1 MCASNRLQLDFLT
14 RRHDFFTFLS
24 SSAARVSSSLNFE
37 HSQTT
42 MPTAEQKQLVA
53 GSTAALLAVALLV
66 PSEAK
71 RKAIG
76 RTKIIFELA
85 QMQLQSLLAGRNEA
99 DNSFGDYLDANLDV
113 FRFLSKVM
121 YAYKCDLLDTRGDY
135 LQTAPPHLQ
144 VNSSRVIRTTQP

>member
-1 MCASNRLQLDFLT
+1 MSGNFDHSSSKLDFLT
-14 RRHDFFTFLS
+14 RRLDLTGHHLIIC
-24 SSAARVSSSLNFE
+24 SSLNFE
-37 HSQTT
+37 HPQTT
-42 MPTAEQKQLVA
+42 MPTSEQKQLVA

-71 RKAIG
+71 RKAVG

-85 QMQLQSLLAGRNEA
+85 QMQLQSLLAGRDEA
-99 DNSFGDYLDANLDV
+99 DNSFSDYINANLDV

-144 VNSSRVIRTTQP
+144 VI